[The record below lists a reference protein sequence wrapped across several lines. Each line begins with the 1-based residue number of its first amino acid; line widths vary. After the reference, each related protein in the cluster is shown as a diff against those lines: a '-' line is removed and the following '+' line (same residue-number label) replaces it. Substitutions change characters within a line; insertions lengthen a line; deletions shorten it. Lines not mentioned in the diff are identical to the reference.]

1 MHLLFRVL
9 VFRVL
14 ACTAVL
20 GIGACDQSA
29 PAPTNSTTAADS
41 PASTPPAAAF
51 VDDEL
56 EQLKTVTLV
65 DACALLT
72 TEKLASVFPGLTF
85 EVHQELKP
93 QMSGY
98 LWDSRCTYWA
108 GVGTYEYA
116 KDAPTLTV
124 ELFAGTAVSET
135 KAKNNLASRHE
146 LAKTSTGYQP
156 QPALGDNAY
165 ATTNTGVAWLFFVKG
180 QSEVQITFSDLDT
193 PNEEKV
199 AKAVSL
205 SQSL

>member
-1 MHLLFRVL
+1 MRLWFMVL
-9 VFRVL
+9 VGFVVFGV
-14 ACTAVL
+14 AGC
-20 GIGACDQSA
+20 GE
-29 PAPTNSTTAADS
+29 
-41 PASTPPAAAF
+41 STPPASDNASIESSAAPTAAPPAF

-56 EQLKTVTLV
+56 EQLKTVTPV

-85 EVHQELKP
+85 EIRQALKP

-108 GVGTYEYA
+108 GVGTHELA
-116 KDAPTLTV
+116 KDMPTHMV
-124 ELFAGTAVSET
+124 EIFVATAVSEAT
-135 KAKNNLASRHE
+135 AKGNLASRHE
-146 LAKTSTGYQP
+146 LAKTSTGYQL

-165 ATTNTGVAWLFFVKG
+165 ATTNTGVAWLFLLQG

-199 AKAVSL
+199 AKAVAL
-205 SQSL
+205 AQSL